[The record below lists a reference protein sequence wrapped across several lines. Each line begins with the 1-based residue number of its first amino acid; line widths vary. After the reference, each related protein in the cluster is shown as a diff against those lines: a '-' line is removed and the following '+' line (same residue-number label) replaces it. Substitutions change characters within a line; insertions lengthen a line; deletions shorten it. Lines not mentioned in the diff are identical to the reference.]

1 MNHYVFYTS
10 EGFSQTPLGEDIEN
24 MQILGFAEG
33 VSAEKAMKNLFY
45 DNPWIEKSGYSQ
57 NKIICRTLA

>member
-10 EGFSQTPLGEDIEN
+10 EGFSQTPLGEGVEN

-33 VSAEKAMKNLFY
+33 EFAERAMKKLFY
-45 DNPWIEKSGYSQ
+45 DNPWIEKSGHSQ
-57 NKIICRTLA
+57 DKIICRKLA